1 MNKSDSK
8 VYFCNSKILNKHIY
22 IYITSNNDLFLKYIF
37 NLLVG
42 SRLVLMFETFLV
54 GSAVIKLS
62 LL

>member
-1 MNKSDSK
+1 MPLVGSWRLLTALVGSCHFY
-8 VYFCNSKILNKHIY
+8 VMGEKIIKNI
-22 IYITSNNDLFLKYIF
+22 

-42 SRLVLMFETFLV
+42 SRLVLMFETLLV